1 MIALSALAIT
11 RPLPGSTPG
20 APLPGALAQTIGDGE
35 FIALFGPSGAGK
47 TTLLRM
53 LAGLTR
59 PDRGRIVVDGA
70 VWFDAAAGVNLAPQ
84 ARSVGVVF
92 QDYALFPNLSV
103 RDNIGYAVA
112 RADRAWVDELL
123 TLMQLD
129 GLQQQRPAVLSGGQK
144 QRVALARAVARKP
157 RLLLL
162 DEPLAALDYRL
173 RARLQDD
180 LLLLHRRLG
189 VTTLMASHDIGEVFR
204 LADRVWRLEQG
215 CVVQTGTPSDLF
227 LAQRLAGRLALR
239 AQVLALRREEVVTI
253 VSLLVGQDIVDVIA
267 ADDEAA
273 LLQVGGTVMLSAKTF
288 GALRFDTPG

>member
-11 RPLPGSTPG
+11 RPLPGGTPG

-70 VWFDAAAGVNLAPQ
+70 VWFDAAAGINLAPQ

-215 CVVQTGTPSDLF
+215 CVVQTGTPSELF

-273 LLQVGGTVMLSAKTF
+273 LLQVGDTVMLSAKTF